1 MGSVVRA
8 SASLAGPLL
17 SLAVVA
23 AGIATVLPVRKAT
36 AATTYAIE
44 LALAHGAPAPSEPGA
59 TFTSFALLD
68 YAADGSL
75 YFWGTT
81 GGASGAL
88 FRLAG
93 PSLEVLRRRGD
104 PAPAAVGGTYRS
116 LVSSAVAPDGELAF
130 ECDLDG
136 GSVGRG
142 VFRYGAAGD
151 VALALAGDDAPGT
164 GGGHFV
170 NFLDVAVGS
179 SGRVV
184 FVAAVTGGS
193 SSLGVFRVDGTQVTA
208 VALSGQAAPVGGPY
222 GEFLHPVVSDAGAI
236 AFVAT
241 DANDDAGQRVVR
253 VTGGVHEVVARQGD
267 PAPGFPGLQ
276 LYGGAASTQFP
287 AFHGLSIGTDGELGF
302 AAALE
307 TCWLTVTLGV
317 VVPNPCAGYSA
328 LGASLVHRG
337 GGADTAPVGSLYGT
351 DVESGLG
358 VLLHF
363 ANPTG
368 VVRVTGSQ
376 VTDVAVGGSGLSV
389 LTSRIG
395 PGGEVMLNAHPTG
408 SSGPDSL
415 YRAVPSSSVS
425 ALGPLAMGGLAGTLA
440 IGGLAQL
447 ARASAAS
454 STRRGSGGRSPA
466 PIRSTKLSK

>member
-1 MGSVVRA
+1 MAHLA
-8 SASLAGPLL
+8 SPPLAF
-17 SLAVVA
+17 AVVA
-23 AGIATVLPVRKAT
+23 AVIATLLAVRSAS
-36 AATTYAIE
+36 AATTYTIE
-44 LALAHGAPAPSEPGA
+44 LALAHGAPAPSAPGA
-59 TFTSFALLD
+59 TFTSFALID

-81 GGASGAL
+81 GGANGAL

-93 PSLEVLRRRGD
+93 SSLEVLRRRGD

-116 LVSSAVAPDGELAF
+116 LVSSAVAPDGEVVF

-136 GSVGRG
+136 ASVGRG

-151 VALALAGDDAPGT
+151 AVLALAGEDAPGT
-164 GGGHFV
+164 GGGRFV
-170 NFLDVAVGS
+170 NFQEVAVAS
-179 SGRVV
+179 SGVVV
-184 FVAAVTGGS
+184 FVAAVTGGNS
-193 SSLGVFRVDGTQVTA
+193 SRGVFRVDGTQITA
-208 VALSGQAAPVGGPY
+208 VALSGQTAPVGGTY
-222 GEFLHPVVSDAGAI
+222 GEFLEAVVSDADVI

-267 PAPGFPGLQ
+267 PAPGFPGLD

-287 AFHGLSIGTDGELGF
+287 AFHGLSIGTDGELAF

-337 GGADTAPVGSLYGT
+337 GGADTAPVGGLYGT

-363 ANPTG
+363 ASPAG
-368 VVRVTGSQ
+368 VVRVTGAQ
-376 VTDVAVGGSGLSV
+376 IADVAVGGAGGAGLSV

-415 YRAVPSSSVS
+415 YRAVPSTSVP
-425 ALGPLAMGGLAGTLA
+425 ALGPAGGLSLLAALGAAGA
-440 IGGLAQL
+440 RLAQR
-447 ARASAAS
+447 ARAKAAS
-454 STRRGSGGRSPA
+454 STRRGSGARSPA